1 MLSLCS
7 WWDCDDRDSW
17 CSSRVYCDPW
27 EYEGTNLAQDGGIDL
42 LLCCRWLCSM
52 GISLLIR
59 DEVWGLNA
67 ERINNNSINYWV
79 SAYHPEVIRVHKLT
93 IAVRAVK
100 MPFNLM
106 LSNLGWAKFQD
117 RVLVVTIHDNNNST
131 CTDLYLSF
139 SSIVH
144 VYIPVSTVS

>member
-1 MLSLCS
+1 
-7 WWDCDDRDSW
+7 
-17 CSSRVYCDPW
+17 
-27 EYEGTNLAQDGGIDL
+27 
-42 LLCCRWLCSM
+42 M

-59 DEVWGLNA
+59 DEVWSLNA
-67 ERINNNSINYWV
+67 ERINNNSLNYWV
-79 SAYHPEVIRVHKLT
+79 PAYHPEVIRVHTLT

-117 RVLVVTIHDNNNST
+117 RVLVVTIHDNNSST

-144 VYIPVSTVS
+144 VCIPVSTVS